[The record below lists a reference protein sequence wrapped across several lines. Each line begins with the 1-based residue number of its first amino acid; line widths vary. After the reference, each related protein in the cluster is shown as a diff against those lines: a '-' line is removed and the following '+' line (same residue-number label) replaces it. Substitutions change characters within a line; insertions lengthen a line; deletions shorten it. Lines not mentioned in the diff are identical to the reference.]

1 MAVVGN
7 RPAKPSASRNN
18 SPPASTRPSRIHH
31 RPAASVRRPH
41 RNAQRAISGQ
51 APAGRSARTDPAGK
65 HLFSPVRTGVP
76 AMSRAKRR
84 KNPHL
89 PADLPASTGHRAA
102 VLPAVPPAEAAALR
116 RKPLAAVGSAE
127 VPVAVALPAAPPAG
141 AAVLRRKLL
150 AAVASAAVPA
160 AADFPR
166 TPPEGAASAA
176 PVHSAETTPN
186 QRPVGVVRLAVNR
199 VVQRSALDL
208 AEVFP
213 GRVAKPAARRRDP
226 LPPAH
231 PEVEALAAVSAAVVL
246 AAQGRNKIRPVA
258 AARLEAV
265 PVVLLGVPASAV
277 HPPKSRRKQKSPNPA
292 QQEQGSPLSPGSL
305 GLVRPVLS
313 PAWQEWGHE
322 VPSGPPFLYPGTAGI
337 ARRLLPYPHLERRG
351 PVRYS
356 RNRARPPGRAS
367 PQ

>member
-65 HLFSPVRTGVP
+65 YLFSPVRTGVP

-116 RKPLAAVGSAE
+116 RKPLAAVVSVA
-127 VPVAVALPAAPPAG
+127 VPVAEALPAVPPAE
-141 AAVLRRKLL
+141 
-150 AAVASAAVPA
+150 A
-160 AADFPR
+160 AAFPR
-166 TPPEGAASAA
+166 TPPEGAVLAA
-176 PVHSAETTPN
+176 LVRSVETTPS
-186 QRPVGVVRLAVNR
+186 QHPVGAVHLAVNR

-246 AAQGRNKIRPVA
+246 AAQGRNKIHPVA

-265 PVVLLGVPASAV
+265 PVVLLGEPASAV
-277 HPPKSRRKQKSPNPA
+277 HPPKSRRKRKSPNPA
-292 QQEQGSPLSPGSL
+292 QQEQESPLLPESL